1 MKKQRLEILKLVLEI
16 FERDENYR
24 HGICYSIQLLVIQ
37 GIDYNEIK
45 LFESWFERQKPHSRF
60 YSKFSKHLT
69 FIGGGYWWVRTEQGY
84 NQRVLFLKH
93 LIEKLSK

>member
-16 FERDENYR
+16 FERRETYR
-24 HGICYSIQLLVIQ
+24 SGICYAIQLLPIQ
-37 GIDYNEIK
+37 GINYNEIK
-45 LFESWFERQKPHSRF
+45 LFEAWFERQKPHSRF
-60 YSKFSKHLT
+60 YSKFYKHHT
-69 FIGGGYWWVRTEQGY
+69 FIDGGYWWCRTEEGY